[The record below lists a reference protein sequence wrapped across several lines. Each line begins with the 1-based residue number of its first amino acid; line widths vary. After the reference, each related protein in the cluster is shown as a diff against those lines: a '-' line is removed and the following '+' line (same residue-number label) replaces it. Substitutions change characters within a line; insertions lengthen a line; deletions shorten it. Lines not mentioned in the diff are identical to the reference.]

1 MKPAKTL
8 VNPAIITPFL
18 YPDNLTEDPLID
30 YQLGGI
36 GLSDPSRGSEYQ
48 VWTLAVTGTGVET
61 AISVSA
67 PNTPSTQILASPSI
81 SWARLAFDQNMH
93 PIISLVDYQGSKL
106 YWWDPL
112 IPGNTYLSLPATA
125 NNPCV
130 TLDDKRILETTLG
143 TTDVV
148 LTYVNGSNLVYRLQR
163 DRYGVEYVWYSGINT
178 LIANPFVNKVGLDVE
193 GRLRVDVRGA
203 LYL

>member
-8 VNPAIITPFL
+8 VDPAIITPFL
-18 YPDNLTEDPLID
+18 YPDGLTEDPLID
-30 YQLGGI
+30 YQMGGV
-36 GLSDPSRGSEYQ
+36 GLSDPSKGSQYQ
-48 VWTLAVTGTGVET
+48 VWTLTVTGAGAGT

-67 PNTPSTQILASPSI
+67 PNTTSTQILSSPSI

-93 PIISLVDYQGSKL
+93 PIIGLVDYQGPKL

-112 IPGNTYLSLPATA
+112 IPGNTYLNLPATA

-130 TLDDKRILETTLG
+130 TLDDKRPLETTLG
-143 TTDVV
+143 TSDVV

-163 DRYGVEYVWYSGINT
+163 DRYEVEYVWYSGINT
-178 LIANPFVNKVGLDVE
+178 VISSPFVNKVGMSSG
-193 GRLRVDVRGA
+193 GRLQVDVRGA